1 MDEVKRWDSVAEAY
15 QRTFRRGGSDYSE
28 RLISFL
34 SDNKMIWPGSRV
46 VDIGCGV
53 GKYGTYFAS
62 MGCDVT
68 LTDISSEMLRH
79 AESNMRKYSS
89 PWRTMQ
95 LDFST
100 DKAAEALG
108 KGDYDLAVSTMSPA
122 IHDLGS
128 VIKMSSLSR
137 GWCFVTQFI
146 SWEQA
151 KRDAFYAALGLES
164 PGPFKGMENGAAE
177 IIRAVSDAGYVPLV
191 KYEPYS
197 WRDDRSPRE
206 AAEYL
211 LRDIAPEEGLLRR
224 GEQAARMLSDE
235 NGRFRDT
242 VNTKTA
248 WIYWAVEGK

>member
-1 MDEVKRWDSVAEAY
+1 MDTTRKWDEAAKEY
-15 QRTFRRGGSDYSE
+15 QRTFRRGGSDYNE

-79 AESNMRKYSS
+79 AENNMRKYSS

-95 LDFST
+95 LDFCA
-100 DKAAEALG
+100 DRAAEALG
-108 KGDYDLAVSTMSPA
+108 EGDYDLALSTMSPA
-122 IHDLGS
+122 IRDLGS

-164 PGPFKGMENGAAE
+164 PGPFKAMENAAAE

-191 KYEPYS
+191 KYESYS
-197 WRDDRSPRE
+197 WSDDRSPRE

-211 LRDIAPEEGLLRR
+211 LRGSAPDAALLRR
-224 GEQAARMLSDE
+224 GEQAAEMLSDE
-235 NGRFRDT
+235 DGVFRDT

-248 WIYWAVEGK
+248 WIYWASGKK